1 MLLIQYTARIVFFN
15 FNLHFILFI
24 LSGAKRIVVMTRFIP
39 PLFFLAVLLGF
50 FPLIAAAQISD
61 GELVRVKT
69 VDGST
74 VGGTVS
80 DVTSRGLSLRFPTG
94 DLTYIPFNEMTSLQR
109 SIGNRGYGRT
119 SVLVGTGAGFVTGVA
134 VLAAWGGNGY
144 LSTGGIILLA
154 PISGGIFALGGALA
168 GRLVGLFI
176 ERERWEEVS
185 VPGMGSMSFEPR
197 IGVRANGS
205 PVLGVQ
211 MVF

>member
-1 MLLIQYTARIVFFN
+1 MI
-15 FNLHFILFI
+15 
-24 LSGAKRIVVMTRFIP
+24 VMTRFIP
-39 PLFFLAVLLGF
+39 LPFLMAILVGF
-50 FPLIAAAQISD
+50 FPLIAAAQVSNGD
-61 GELVRVKT
+61 LVRVKT

-94 DLTYIPFNEMTSLQR
+94 DLTYIPFNEMTFLQR

-119 SVLVGTGAGFVTGVA
+119 SVLIGTGAGFVTGVV
-134 VLAAWGGNGY
+134 VLAAWGGDGY

-154 PISGGIFALGGALA
+154 PISGGVLAIGGALA

-185 VPGMGSMSFEPR
+185 VPGVGSMSFEPR
-197 IGVRANGS
+197 IGILTNGR

-211 MVF
+211 MIF